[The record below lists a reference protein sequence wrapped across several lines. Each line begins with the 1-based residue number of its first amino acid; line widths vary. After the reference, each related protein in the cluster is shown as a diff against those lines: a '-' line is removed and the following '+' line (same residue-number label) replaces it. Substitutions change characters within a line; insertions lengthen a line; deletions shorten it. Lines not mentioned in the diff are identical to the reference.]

1 MARNA
6 CHPALVPQIDVID
19 STWIAAQPA
28 AIAELVGDSANWR
41 RWWPGLELVASER
54 RGAKGMR
61 WTVNGIRGAGSVDL
75 AGSADLAGTAEVWL
89 QPMFDGVVAH
99 FFLRLDAAP
108 GCRLSARRARAVE
121 RFYRRA
127 AKQAFWALGDAA
139 DPDRA
144 CRAAGRCPGS
154 ETDTAVFGAQAGS
167 TQPGSL

>member
-19 STWIAAQPA
+19 STWIAARPA
-28 AIAELVGDSANWR
+28 AVGELVADSANWT
-41 RWWPGLELVASER
+41 RWWPGLELVAAEQ

-61 WTVNGIRGAGSVDL
+61 WTVHGVRG

-99 FFLRLDAAP
+99 FFLRLDTAP

-121 RFYRRA
+121 RSYRRA
-127 AKQAFWALGDAA
+127 AKRAFWALGDAA
-139 DPDRA
+139 DPNRA
-144 CRAAGRCPGS
+144 DRAAGLCPGS
-154 ETDTAVFGAQAGS
+154 DTETARFGAQAGS
-167 TQPGSL
+167 TLPGSL